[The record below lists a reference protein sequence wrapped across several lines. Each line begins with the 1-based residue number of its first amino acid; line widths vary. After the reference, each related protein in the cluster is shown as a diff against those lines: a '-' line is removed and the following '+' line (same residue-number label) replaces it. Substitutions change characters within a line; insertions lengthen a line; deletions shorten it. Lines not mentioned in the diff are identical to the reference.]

1 MLSSS
6 TRSGFRI
13 GVYRVAAWIALSGAS
28 ALHAQSQP
36 GDLQPLPD
44 VPPPP
49 KLSPAPTPADANEP
63 QVTIRQEGETRI
75 EEFRSKGRVYAI
87 RVTPRIGK
95 PYLLIDPDGKGT
107 MTQAEDIG
115 GGVKPPQWTIFAF

>member
-1 MLSSS
+1 MSSS
-6 TRSGFRI
+6 SKRI
-13 GVYRVAAWIALSGAS
+13 SAGRVAASIALSA
-28 ALHAQSQP
+28 AAATAQAQP
-36 GDLQPLPD
+36 RDLQPLPD

-49 KLSPAPTPADANEP
+49 KLSSVPTPADANEP
-63 QVTIRQEGETRI
+63 QVTIRQEGENRI

-107 MTQAEDIG
+107 MTQAEDMG
-115 GGVKPPQWTIFAF
+115 GGVKAPLWTILEF

>member
-1 MLSSS
+1 MSSS
-6 TRSGFRI
+6 SKRI
-13 GVYRVAAWIALSGAS
+13 GFGRVAASIALSA
-28 ALHAQSQP
+28 AAATAQAQP
-36 GDLQPLPD
+36 SDLQPLPD

-49 KLSPAPTPADANEP
+49 KLSSVPTPADANEP
-63 QVTIRQEGETRI
+63 QVTIRQEGENRI

-107 MTQAEDIG
+107 MTQAEDMG
-115 GGVKPPQWTIFAF
+115 GGVKAPLWTILEF